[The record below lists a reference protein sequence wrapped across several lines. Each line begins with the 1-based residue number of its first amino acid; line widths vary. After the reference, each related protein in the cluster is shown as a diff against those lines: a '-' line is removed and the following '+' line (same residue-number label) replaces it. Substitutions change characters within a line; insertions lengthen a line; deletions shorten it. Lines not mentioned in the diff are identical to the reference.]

1 MIQFNLLPDVKLE
14 YIKARR
20 ERRLVVSI
28 AVIAVGVSVGLLV
41 LVFMVGVFQKKHL
54 SDLSTDIT
62 KESKQLQD
70 TPQLNKIL
78 TVQNQLTSL
87 PGLHDAKPAGTRLFG
102 YLNELTPAQVNIT
115 SFNIDF
121 ATYTIKIDG
130 DADALASVNKYIDTL
145 KFTTYHES
153 KDASNKSDPKAFSNV
168 VLSSFGVANNK
179 DDKSASAKSLITY
192 NLTLSYDPVLFEI
205 TKEVNL
211 TVPANLITTRSQLD
225 QPTDLFTP
233 PSSDDSANTQGGR

>member
-70 TPQLNKIL
+70 KPQINKVL
-78 TVQNQLTSL
+78 TVQNQLQSIG
-87 PGLHDAKPAGTRLFG
+87 GLHDGKPSASRLFN
-102 YLNELTPAQVNIT
+102 YFNELTPAQANIT
-115 SFNIDF
+115 NLELNF
-121 ATYTIKIDG
+121 AENTILIEG
-130 DADALASVNKYIDTL
+130 DADALSTVNKYVDTL
-145 KFTTYHES
+145 KFTTYHMADNAGDTS
-153 KDASNKSDPKAFSNV
+153 GGKLPFAFSNV
-168 VLSSFGVANNK
+168 VLSTFGVASN
-179 DDKSASAKSLITY
+179 DKESADKTKITY
-192 NLTLSYDPVLFEI
+192 SITLAYDPLIFDV
-205 TKEVNL
+205 TKEVSL
-211 TVPANLITTRSQLD
+211 EVPNKVTTRSQLL

-233 PSSDDSANTQGGR
+233 AIESTTEETQ